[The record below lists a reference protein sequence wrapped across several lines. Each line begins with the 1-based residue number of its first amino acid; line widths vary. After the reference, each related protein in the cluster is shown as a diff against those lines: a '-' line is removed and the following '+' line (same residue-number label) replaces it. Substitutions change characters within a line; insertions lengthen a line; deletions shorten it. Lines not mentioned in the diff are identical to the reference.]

1 MGTIRFRLTLWY
13 AALFL
18 AAGIAL
24 LALVYVLV
32 DRAFPEADPTF
43 IERVANRPAVSDSRD
58 ALENLGVIPPRRNAP
73 PPRAQDQQQQQAE
86 QRVQAILDFVEQ
98 GRVQAREEALS
109 TLLVQSSV
117 ALAAMAVLSVG
128 AGWWVAGRM
137 LRPVADITGTVRR
150 ISGERLSDHRVALEG
165 PRDELKELADQFDA
179 MLDRLD
185 SAFRAQREFVANAS
199 HELRTPLAVMR
210 AELDV
215 TFDDPNATTE
225 DMRASAEVIRRAI
238 VRSEALSAALLT
250 LERAD
255 APRQRSERV
264 DLAERARA
272 VIDQQTE
279 RARVQGIELRSTLQP
294 AVLRGDPVLIERMIE
309 NLVSNAIAYNQPP
322 EGQSGWVEVT
332 SAREGDECV
341 LRVSNTA
348 SDVDALTVDTLFE
361 RFRRLDTSRS
371 RETGGHGL
379 GLAIVRAVARH
390 HGGDATAHPIPGGL
404 AFEVR
409 LPAAP
414 PTSEAAEA

>member
-73 PPRAQDQQQQQAE
+73 PPRNQDQQQQQAE

-179 MLDRLD
+179 ML
-185 SAFRAQREFVANAS
+185 
-199 HELRTPLAVMR
+199 
-210 AELDV
+210 
-215 TFDDPNATTE
+215 
-225 DMRASAEVIRRAI
+225 
-238 VRSEALSAALLT
+238 
-250 LERAD
+250 
-255 APRQRSERV
+255 
-264 DLAERARA
+264 
-272 VIDQQTE
+272 
-279 RARVQGIELRSTLQP
+279 
-294 AVLRGDPVLIERMIE
+294 
-309 NLVSNAIAYNQPP
+309 
-322 EGQSGWVEVT
+322 
-332 SAREGDECV
+332 
-341 LRVSNTA
+341 
-348 SDVDALTVDTLFE
+348 
-361 RFRRLDTSRS
+361 
-371 RETGGHGL
+371 
-379 GLAIVRAVARH
+379 
-390 HGGDATAHPIPGGL
+390 
-404 AFEVR
+404 
-409 LPAAP
+409 
-414 PTSEAAEA
+414 